1 MLHLEIS
8 LIERI
13 LRPGRLHDP
22 ESAGLR
28 ASSQLFWDNLFE
40 SKACRTQ
47 RMKTMKKN
55 TKIAAAAALSAV
67 FLLGGCASDG
77 TYYRADTYTA
87 NQVNRVQEVKTVE
100 IIAINAARVAVPN
113 SSNRET
119 AQIAGAIL
127 GAIAGAA
134 IGNHNNH
141 STSARVMG
149 GLAGGAVGGL
159 AGSAV
164 GGDSTTYTDGV
175 QIIYKTA
182 GGRVLQTSQ
191 VGQPCEFKTGTAIL
205 VAPTPSEARIQPN
218 NPYGCPR
225 K

>member
-1 MLHLEIS
+1 
-8 LIERI
+8 
-13 LRPGRLHDP
+13 
-22 ESAGLR
+22 
-28 ASSQLFWDNLFE
+28 
-40 SKACRTQ
+40 
-47 RMKTMKKN
+47 MKKN
-55 TKIAAAAALSAV
+55 TKIA
-67 FLLGGCASDG
+67 
-77 TYYRADTYTA
+77 
-87 NQVNRVQEVKTVE
+87 
-100 IIAINAARVAVPN
+100 AINAARVAVPN

-119 AQIAGAIL
+119 AQLAGAIL

-159 AGSAV
+159 AGGAV